1 MTDFPKAS
9 LEHGRI
15 GVDLMLSRRRLL
27 GRGLALTALSG
38 SVLAGLGACS
48 AESGGNTP
56 PAAKPESGGNGGE
69 GKAKADGT
77 LAWAVNGAWRTPED
91 KARDEW
97 RHPEETLG
105 FFGITSG
112 MTVIDV
118 WPGAGWLTQ
127 ILAPYLAKG
136 QGKYVAAQFQTGLN
150 PDPAAEAIMTR
161 FKGVF
166 DANQKLY
173 GKIDYSAFGPTSGPL
188 YPAGMADCVLF
199 MRTLNEWM
207 AAGIAEK
214 AFADA
219 FAALKPGG
227 ILGIEQHRADA
238 GQVQDPAATN
248 GYVQEG
254 FVKQLAA
261 ESGFTFVDSSEINAN
276 ARDTKDHPFGVWT
289 LPPQRLSAPRGKPDN
304 PSFDHSAYDM
314 IGESDRMT
322 LKFRKPA

>member
-1 MTDFPKAS
+1 MTDNSKARMEQKQACG
-9 LEHGRI
+9 EHGL
-15 GVDLMLSRRRLL
+15 DRRRLL
-27 GRGLALTALSG
+27 YRGLALATLSG
-38 SVLAGLGACS
+38 GAIAALGACTREANNNKS
-48 AESGGNTP
+48 VASKADMDTKGT
-56 PAAKPESGGNGGE
+56 
-69 GKAKADGT
+69 KAKADGT
-77 LAWAVNGAWRTPED
+77 LAWAVNGGWRTPED

-105 FFGITSG
+105 FFGVTSG

-166 DANQKLY
+166 DANEKLY

-188 YPAGMADCVLF
+188 YPAGLADCVLF

-304 PSFDHSAYDM
+304 PSFDHAPYDM